1 MDELGEPHPKKNW
14 ALPKR
19 GKRFQIFYLKKNL
32 YRCLPKVPKCAQ
44 QGGSNCYLG
53 NAQIDTVFL
62 TVGLPLCCHDMN

>member
-1 MDELGEPHPKKNW
+1 MDELGEPHPKKNLGI
-14 ALPKR
+14 AQKGGR
-19 GKRFQIFYLKKNL
+19 GSQI
-32 YRCLPKVPKCAQ
+32 YRCLSKMPKCAQ